1 MATGV
6 IGRRGF
12 TTMQGVIDL
21 MYVCNICPDL
31 LSIDSG
37 RMTGNSEVT
46 PPTTNST
53 CLVSRT
59 TGLLQAIPPV

>member
-21 MYVCNICPDL
+21 MYVCNICSDL

-37 RMTGNSEVT
+37 RMTGYTEV
-46 PPTTNST
+46 
-53 CLVSRT
+53 
-59 TGLLQAIPPV
+59 IPGQKSGFWETEGRQ